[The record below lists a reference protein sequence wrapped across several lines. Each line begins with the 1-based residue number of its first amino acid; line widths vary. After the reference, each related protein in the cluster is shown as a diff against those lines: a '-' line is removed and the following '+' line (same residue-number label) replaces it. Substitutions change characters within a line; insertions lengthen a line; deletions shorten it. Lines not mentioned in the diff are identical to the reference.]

1 VRALALAA
9 LLPLLCACA
18 GSVTL
23 LPGEGDTAAGAV
35 AVFDP
40 KTGLEKGSLS
50 DANTRSRL
58 GRRITAKPADPKR
71 YVALTDRLPPP
82 LAHFTLYFYED
93 TTKLVPQS
101 EAELKRMFGDI
112 ARRPGVEVQIVGHTD
127 TVGSGPANDILSLD
141 RARKI
146 RDALVAQGLRPA
158 ITRAVGRGEHELL
171 VPTPDNTEEPRNRRV
186 EVIVR

>member
-1 VRALALAA
+1 MRALVLAA

-18 GSVTL
+18 GTVTL
-23 LPGEGDTAAGAV
+23 LPGEDNAAAGSV

-58 GRRITAKPADPKR
+58 WWKVAAKPADPKR
-71 YVALTDRLPPP
+71 YVALTSRIPPP
-82 LAHFTLYFYED
+82 LAHFTLYFFED
-93 TTKLVPQS
+93 TTKLVPES
-101 EAELKRMFGDI
+101 EPQLKRMFADI

-141 RARKI
+141 RARFV

-171 VPTPDNTEEPRNRRV
+171 VPTPDNTREPRNRRV

>member
-1 VRALALAA
+1 MRAIVLAA

-18 GSVTL
+18 GSVSL
-23 LPGEGDTAAGAV
+23 LPGEGDTAV
-35 AVFDP
+35 AVFDK

-50 DANTRSRL
+50 AAYTQSRL

-71 YVALTDRLPPP
+71 YVALTSRIPPP
-82 LAHFTLYFYED
+82 LAHFTLYFFED
-93 TTKLVPQS
+93 TTKLVPPS
-101 EAELKRMFGDI
+101 DAELKKMFADI

-127 TVGSGPANDILSLD
+127 TVGQGPANDILSLD
-141 RARKI
+141 RARFV
-146 RDALVAQGLRPA
+146 RDALLAQGLRPA

-171 VPTPDNTEEPRNRRV
+171 VPTPDDTPEPRNRRV

>member
-1 VRALALAA
+1 VRALVLAA
-9 LLPLLCACA
+9 LLPMLGACA
-18 GSVTL
+18 SVTL
-23 LPGEGDTAAGAV
+23 LPGEGDTAAGSV

-58 GRRITAKPADPKR
+58 WWKVAAKPADPKR
-71 YVALTDRLPPP
+71 YEALVRRIPPP
-82 LAHFTLYFYED
+82 LAHFTLYFFED
-93 TTKLVPQS
+93 TTNLLPQS
-101 EAELKRMFGDI
+101 QNELKRMYADI

-127 TVGSGPANDILSLD
+127 TVGSVQANDVLSID
-141 RARKI
+141 RARLV
-146 RDALVAQGLRPA
+146 RDALFAQGLRPA

-171 VPTPDNTEEPRNRRV
+171 VKTPDDTPEPRNRCV